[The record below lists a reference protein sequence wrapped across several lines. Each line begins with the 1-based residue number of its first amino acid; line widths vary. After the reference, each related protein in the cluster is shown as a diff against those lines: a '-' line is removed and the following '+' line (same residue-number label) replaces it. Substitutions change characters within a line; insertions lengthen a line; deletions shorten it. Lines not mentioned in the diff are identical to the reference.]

1 MNSLREALRGFTYLG
16 AILAVCLLIVSASWA
31 EEAVV
36 DARHGSHHG
45 GNDNKVDFW
54 LTILHNNDGESQ
66 LINAGV
72 GLEDFGGVARFATLV
87 KKLRKEGDKNFAK
100 KRIVLTLNSGDNFLA
115 GPEFNASQQKGVP
128 YYDSIALNKI
138 GYDAMALGNH
148 EFDFGPDTLEDF
160 ILGFKNPPPFV
171 SANLD
176 FSEEP
181 GLDALVDDGIIVK
194 RTVVFREGEAFGIVG
209 ATTPELPFISSPR
222 DVIVLENVAELVQ
235 KEIDK
240 LTKFKINKII
250 FISHLQDV
258 NEDLALASELRNV
271 DIMIAG
277 GGDELLAEEG
287 DLLVPGDDPANA
299 FGPYPLTATGAD
311 GAEIPVVTTA
321 GDYKYVGRLI
331 VAFNKKGKV
340 IKVDENSGLVR
351 VAGGA
356 NPDAVSPDPFIQANV
371 VDPVQDY
378 VDGLAANVIATSEVA
393 LEGRRDPGV
402 RTMETNEGNLVADA
416 LLYQA
421 TLLAPAFGM
430 PLPDVALQNG
440 GGIRNNTLI
449 PAGPITE
456 LTTFDIFPFT
466 NFVSI
471 VPAIPRDQFKEIM
484 ENAVSATPVADGRF
498 AQIAG
503 FSMVYDPAG
512 TAQVLDADLN
522 VVTPGTKVK
531 EIVLDDGT
539 VIVTGGVVQPGGP
552 IDIATIDFSARGGDM
567 YPFRGAPFTTLGVV
581 YQKALFNYIV
591 DPVAQGGLGGVI
603 SAAQYPEGGEGRI
616 TTVP

>member
-1 MNSLREALRGFTYLG
+1 M
-16 AILAVCLLIVSASWA
+16 AVCLIFISAGA
-31 EEAVV
+31 AGETDV
-36 DARHGSHHG
+36 DARHGFGHG
-45 GNDNKVDFW
+45 QNDNKVEFW

-66 LINAGV
+66 LINAGS
-72 GLEDFGGVARFATLV
+72 GIEDFGGVARFATLM
-87 KKLRKEGDKNFAK
+87 KKLRKEGDKDFFK
-100 KRIVLTLNSGDNFLA
+100 SKRRIVLTLNSGDNFLA

-176 FSEEP
+176 FSQEP
-181 GLDALVDDGIIVK
+181 GLDALADDGIIVK

-222 DVIVLENVAELVQ
+222 DVIVLQNVAELVQ

-258 NEDLALASELRNV
+258 NEDLALAAQLRNV

-277 GGDELLAEEG
+277 GGDELLAETG

-299 FGPYPLTATGAD
+299 FGPYPLTAIGAD

-331 VAFNKKGKV
+331 VGFNKKGEV
-340 IKVDENSGLVR
+340 IKVDEKSGLVR
-351 VAGGA
+351 VAGGS
-356 NPDAVSPDPFIQANV
+356 NPDAVQPDSFIQANV

-378 VDGLAANVIATSEVA
+378 VDGLALNVIATSEVA

-402 RTMETNEGNLVADA
+402 RTMETNEGNLAADA
-416 LLYQA
+416 ILYQA

-430 PLPDVALQNG
+430 PLPDVGLQNG

-449 PAGPITE
+449 PAGTITE

-484 ENAVSATPVADGRF
+484 ENAVSRAPVADGRF

-503 FSMVYDPAG
+503 FSMVYSLSG
-512 TAQVLDADLN
+512 TPQVLNADLT
-522 VVTPGTKVK
+522 VATPGTRVQ
-531 EIVLDDGT
+531 EIVLDNGT
-539 VIVTGGVVQPGGP
+539 LIVTAGAVVPGAP
-552 IDIATIDFSARGGDM
+552 VNIAIQDFSAKGGDM

-581 YQKALFNYIV
+581 YQQALYNYIV
-591 DPVAQGGLGGVI
+591 DPAAQGGLGGVI
-603 SAAQYPEGGEGRI
+603 SAADYPEGGEGRI
-616 TTVP
+616 TAVP

>member
-1 MNSLREALRGFTYLG
+1 MSRFREAFKRFTLLS
-16 AILAVCLLIVSASWA
+16 ALLIFSFVFISAVA
-31 EEAVV
+31 ADETV
-36 DARHGSHHG
+36 DTRHGNRFHNRHK
-45 GNDNKVDFW
+45 DNKVDFW
-54 LTILHNNDGESQ
+54 LTLLHNNDGESQ
-66 LINAGV
+66 LINAGT
-72 GLEDFGGVARFATLV
+72 GIEDFGGVARFATLV
-87 KKLRKEGDKNFAK
+87 RKLRKEGDRGFHG

-128 YYDSIALNKI
+128 FYDSIALNKI

-160 ILGFKNPPPFV
+160 IRGFNNPPPFV

-176 FSEEP
+176 FSQEP
-181 GLDALVDDGIIVK
+181 GLNSLVVEGTIVK
-194 RTVVFREGEAFGIVG
+194 RTVVFREGEVFGIVG
-209 ATTPELPFISSPR
+209 ATTPLLPFISSPR
-222 DVIVLENVAELVQ
+222 DVIVRENVAELVQ

-258 NEDLALASELRNV
+258 NEDLALAALLKNV

-277 GGDELLAEEG
+277 GGDELLADED

-311 GAEIPVVTTA
+311 GNEIPVVTTA

-331 VAFNKKGKV
+331 VAFNKKGEV
-340 IKVDENSGLVR
+340 IKIGEKSGLVR
-351 VAGGA
+351 VAGGS
-356 NPDAVSPDPFIQANV
+356 NPDAVMPDPYIQANV

-378 VDGLAANVIATSEVA
+378 VEALAVNVIATSEVA
-393 LEGRRDPGV
+393 LEGRRDPGI

-416 LLYQA
+416 LFYQA
-421 TLLAPAFGM
+421 TLLAPGFGM
-430 PLPDVALQNG
+430 PVPDVALQNG
-440 GGIRNNTLI
+440 GGIRNNSLI
-449 PAGPITE
+449 PAGNITE

-484 ENAVSATPVADGRF
+484 ENAVSQIPTADGRF
-498 AQIAG
+498 AQISG

-512 TAQVLDADLN
+512 TAQVLDSNLN
-522 VVTPGTKVK
+522 VTTPGTRVK
-531 EIVLDDGT
+531 EIMLDNGT
-539 VIVTGGVVQPGGP
+539 VIVTGGVVVPGSA
-552 IDIATIDFSARGGDM
+552 INIATIDFSAKGGDM

-581 YQKALFNYIV
+581 YQQALYNYIV
-591 DPVAQGGLGGVI
+591 DGLGGVI
-603 SAAQYPEGGEGRI
+603 SAADYPEGGEGRI